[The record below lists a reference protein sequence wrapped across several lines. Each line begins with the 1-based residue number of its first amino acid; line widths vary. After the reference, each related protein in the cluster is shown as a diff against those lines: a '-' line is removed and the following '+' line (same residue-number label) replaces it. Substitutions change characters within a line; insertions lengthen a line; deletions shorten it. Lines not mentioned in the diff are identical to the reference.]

1 MRSLTTAGPED
12 GKVLPWAVRGGQTY
26 LEVTV
31 GVVHTPGLSISD
43 VVTEC
48 LVSVALVP
56 HGLRDVCGR
65 G

>member
-31 GVVHTPGLSISD
+31 GVVHTAGLSISD